1 MCGCGSGANLAALP
15 IPLGSTLMLLKPPTL
30 AGPGG
35 TPLMATLPAPASPAI
50 RANEAAGRVRRTK
63 ARAILAEVLDMT
75 LLQACRLWLA
85 TRRDLPRARAECGLW

>member
-15 IPLGSTLMLLKPPTL
+15 IPLGSTLTLLRPPML

-35 TPLMATLPAPASPAI
+35 MPLMATLPAPASPAV

-63 ARAILAEVLDMT
+63 ARAIFAEVLDMT
-75 LLQACRLWLA
+75 LRQACRLWLA
-85 TRRDLPRARAECGLW
+85 ARRDFASARAEYGL